1 VTYTATITARDANTT
16 TGIEGSIDAD
26 ITRDGAHLC
35 SVTLHSDDFGRFV
48 AQGAGVDS
56 WCDRPDTLEDRYG
69 DIALDIVAAI
79 EDAVTVAAN

>member
-1 VTYTATITARDANTT
+1 MTYTATITARDANTT

-35 SVTLHSDDFGRFV
+35 SVTLHSDDLGRFH
-48 AQGAGVDS
+48 AQGAGVDG
-56 WCDRPDTLEDRYG
+56 WCDRPEALEDKYG